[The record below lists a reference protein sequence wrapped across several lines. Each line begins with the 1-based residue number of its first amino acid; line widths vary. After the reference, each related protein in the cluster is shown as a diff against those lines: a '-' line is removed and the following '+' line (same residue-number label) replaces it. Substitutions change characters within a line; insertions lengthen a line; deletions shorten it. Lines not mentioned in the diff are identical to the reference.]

1 MVSGAAF
8 FFEGMHD
15 FCREVL
21 EVVGVEAF
29 SLQGLFWIPLWLSI
43 GGVPAVAVYELRLNS
58 LVLLFRKNIT
68 WSCFHMEWIIY
79 SGYEDLFL
87 TR

>member
-29 SLQGLFWIPLWLSI
+29 SLQGLFWIPL
-43 GGVPAVAVYELRLNS
+43 
-58 LVLLFRKNIT
+58 
-68 WSCFHMEWIIY
+68 
-79 SGYEDLFL
+79 
-87 TR
+87 

>member
-1 MVSGAAF
+1 MAGAAF

-29 SLQGLFWIPLWLSI
+29 SL
-43 GGVPAVAVYELRLNS
+43 
-58 LVLLFRKNIT
+58 
-68 WSCFHMEWIIY
+68 
-79 SGYEDLFL
+79 
-87 TR
+87 